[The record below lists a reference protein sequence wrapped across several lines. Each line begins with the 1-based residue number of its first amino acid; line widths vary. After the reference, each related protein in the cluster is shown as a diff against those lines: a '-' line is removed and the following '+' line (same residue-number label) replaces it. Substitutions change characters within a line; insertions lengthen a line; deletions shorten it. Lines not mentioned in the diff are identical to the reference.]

1 MLGTLPILQDTLMKM
16 KRTLFALA
24 AVAFISTSAHA
35 AIEIHEE
42 DFGPTY
48 GSAALDITI
57 AKPLQFVGAVAGT
70 ALHVIGLPF
79 SAASGSVDSSYETLV
94 VKPWQALSRC
104 VGCSEA
110 YDIYRNTHEVN
121 PNEVRITV
129 DRPSE
134 IIINTDQNVVVN
146 PR

>member
-1 MLGTLPILQDTLMKM
+1 MKIKHSIL
-16 KRTLFALA
+16 ALVA
-24 AVAFISTSAHA
+24 ATMIGTSAHA
-35 AIEIHEE
+35 AIEINEE

-48 GSAALDITI
+48 GTAVLDVTV

-79 SAASGSVDSSYETLV
+79 SIASDSVDTSYEALV
-94 VKPWQALSRC
+94 AKPWQALGRC

-110 YDIYRNTHEVN
+110 YDTYRNTHEVN